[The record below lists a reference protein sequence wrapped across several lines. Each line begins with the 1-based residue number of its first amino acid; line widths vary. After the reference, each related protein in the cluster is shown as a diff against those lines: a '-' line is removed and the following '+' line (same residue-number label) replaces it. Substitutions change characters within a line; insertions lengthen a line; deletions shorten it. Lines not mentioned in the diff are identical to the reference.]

1 MVDTTHLESIE
12 PSFLLQRLIEQYQ
25 KQDRLIIAYD
35 FDDTVSPY
43 VCSNCTE
50 VQSVLRMSKE
60 NLNAYFIVYT
70 CNSNHQKIKDFLDY
84 NRLPYDCIN
93 APAPFSPL
101 TPAAIGEKLYYNI
114 LLDDKAGLGEATAA
128 LKTLNRLVYQGVIK
142 KNV

>member
-1 MVDTTHLESIE
+1 MIDTTHLESIE

-93 APAPFSPL
+93 APAPLFPFDPSRNRRKIVL
-101 TPAAIGEKLYYNI
+101 QYS
-114 LLDDKAGLGEATAA
+114 LGRQGWVGRS
-128 LKTLNRLVYQGVIK
+128 NRRT
-142 KNV
+142 